1 VRKLS
6 AADVMLLVTV
16 MLWAL
21 NFTASKYVLRHGF
34 HPLAYGGIRY
44 GAAALVFGM
53 FTFGRERSLRVA
65 RGDWWLIAV
74 CAVVLWINQIGFIYA
89 IKFTTAT
96 TVALVFGTLPIFT
109 AIVARAVGV
118 ERLSRRFLAAA
129 AVSFAGVALVAV
141 GSGGGISASWK
152 GDALALVGA
161 FTWAIYT
168 VTISPLMERYSPYRI
183 STSVLFFAWILLA
196 LTGARQL
203 ATQPLDLGWG
213 PWAVL
218 AFALLGP
225 LVLTNVL
232 WFTAIDH
239 VGPSRAALFAN
250 LQFFLAAIFAVIL
263 LSERITAVQVAG
275 GAAIAAG
282 ILLSRRRV
290 PSLDAFVASA
300 PGAEAPGIPIHD
312 RTHPGDLRRADGDLA
327 PGRAR
332 SDDRGDGAAAGRL

>member
-1 VRKLS
+1 MRKLS

-44 GAAALVFGM
+44 GAAALVFGA

-96 TVALVFGTLPIFT
+96 T
-109 AIVARAVGV
+109 
-118 ERLSRRFLAAA
+118 
-129 AVSFAGVALVAV
+129 VALVAV

-312 RTHPGDLRRADGDLA
+312 RTHPGDLRRADDGLA